1 MKRLLKAVWIVL
13 LVTNAA
19 SNAASLWT
27 FDELA
32 TPEDIPGLNYSTIP
46 DGYGGLSWSNF
57 GVLDGSI
64 RPASEGYHTGL
75 VSPNNVAFNFYGD
88 PASISLSGGLFNLD
102 SAYLALALNLDT
114 SLSVQVQGLV
124 GGTLLYDNTYTV
136 HRDVPTFID
145 FDYRGIDRVVF
156 ITSPAQQFALD
167 NLTVTIPEP
176 EPTTVGVVVCG
187 LLCCVVVAFRGGLSK
202 A

>member
-1 MKRLLKAVWIVL
+1 MKSLSKAIWILLL
-13 LVTNAA
+13 LTDTPSSAA
-19 SNAASLWT
+19 ALWT

-46 DGYGGLSWSNF
+46 GGYGGLSWNNF

-75 VSPNNVAFNFYGD
+75 VSPNNVAFNLYGD

-114 SLSVQVQGLV
+114 PLNVQVQGIV
-124 GGTLLYDNTYTV
+124 GTTLLYDNTYTV
-136 HRDVPTFID
+136 YRSAPTFID
-145 FDYRGIDRVVF
+145 FDYRGADRVVF
-156 ITSPAQQFALD
+156 ISSPAQQFALD
-167 NLTVTIPEP
+167 NLTVTVPEP
-176 EPTTVGVVVCG
+176 DPPTVGAVVCG
-187 LLCCVVVAFRGGLSK
+187 LLCYLAVAFKQGIGNE
-202 A
+202 